1 MFLGRYAYAVDAKG
15 RLAIPARF
23 RADLGNEGVLTRGID
38 PCLALYPMDAW
49 LPLSERVNAL
59 PISDPHARR
68 FRRLVFGEA
77 ANLELDRQGRIL
89 LPPPLR
95 DYAGIDREAVLV
107 GVHSWIEI
115 WSPERWSAQA
125 DELEENGS
133 GIAEHLASLI

>member
-23 RADLGNEGVLTRGID
+23 RSALGGEVVLTRGID
-38 PCLALYPMDAW
+38 PCLSLYPMEAW

-59 PISDPHARR
+59 PISDPHARQ

-77 ANLELDRQGRIL
+77 ANLELDSQGRIL

-95 DYAGIDREAVLV
+95 GYAGIDREAVLV

-115 WSPERWSAQA
+115 WSPERWNAQA
-125 DELEENGS
+125 EALEEDGS
-133 GIAEHLASLI
+133 EIAEHLANLI